1 MSKLLVINSSP
12 RGQRSHSRSLVNEFL
27 ALRAPHHPE
36 EIVVQRDV
44 SANPIPLV
52 SEAWVIGAFATA
64 EYQTAESKAALAVS
78 DSLVDEFLSAD
89 RYVFGVPM
97 YNLNVP
103 AAFKAYIDQ
112 IIRAGRTFAVGPN
125 GYEGIVKGKKALFIT
140 ASGGSFPA
148 GSPMGAYNFQEPY
161 LRAIFGFIGVTDVQ
175 FVVADSQNIG
185 EEPASAARAKAEVE
199 IQKLAAGW

>member
-12 RGQRSHSRSLVNEFL
+12 RGERSHSRTLVNEFL
-27 ALRAPHHPE
+27 SLRTQHHPE

-44 SANPIPLV
+44 CANPIPLV
-52 SEAWVIGAFATA
+52 SEAWVIGAFAPA
-64 EYQTAESKAALAVS
+64 EHQTAESKAAIEVS
-78 DSLVDEFLSAD
+78 NSLVDEFLTAD

-97 YNLNVP
+97 YNLSVP

-112 IIRAGRTFAVGPN
+112 IIRVGRTFAVGPN
-125 GYEGIVKGKKALFIT
+125 GYEGIVKGKKALFVT
-140 ASGGSFPA
+140 ASGGAFPA

-161 LRAIFGFIGVTDVQ
+161 LRAIFGFIGVTDIQ

-185 EEPASAARAKAEVE
+185 EEAATASKAKAQDEL
-199 IQKLAAGW
+199 KTLAAGW